1 MRTLIRV
8 LIAGLLV
15 AGGIATAVGML
26 PSSGLAQEA
35 KPTMDQEAKPTTDQ
49 EAKPT
54 REDAKATAL
63 KAAAL
68 IAAQGLNEAA
78 KAFNADGEFKQG
90 EIYVNVIDFDGV
102 WKVYPPRPIR
112 VGLNVSGV
120 VDPDGKPIVQEI
132 LAIARRDGEGWV
144 EYRWLNPA
152 TNRIESKV
160 TFVKRVPDQDLV
172 AYVGVYQ

>member
-8 LIAGLLV
+8 LIVGLLV
-15 AGGIATAVGML
+15 AGGGATTAGML
-26 PSSGLAQEA
+26 PSAGLAQA
-35 KPTMDQEAKPTTDQ
+35 MRPTMDQS
-49 EAKPT
+49 AKPT
-54 REDAKATAL
+54 REDAKAIAL

-68 IAAQGLNEAA
+68 IAAQGLEEAA

-90 EIYVNVIDFDGV
+90 EIYVNVIDLDGV

-112 VGLNVSGV
+112 VGLNVRGV

-132 LAIARRDGEGWV
+132 LSVARRDGEGWV

-152 TNRIESKV
+152 TNRIEPKV
-160 TFVKRVPDQDLV
+160 TYVKRVPGQDLV
-172 AYVGVYQ
+172 AYVGVYQQALASRP